1 MCHITPERLGA
12 KITTAS
18 SLLPSMI
25 ASRWGTGSEAG
36 CTTPYVAQ
44 NDALDMLLVASV
56 EHRHALDKL
65 GLQAMMSKERP
76 SNIQVHESDCE

>member
-1 MCHITPERLGA
+1 
-12 KITTAS
+12 
-18 SLLPSMI
+18 MI